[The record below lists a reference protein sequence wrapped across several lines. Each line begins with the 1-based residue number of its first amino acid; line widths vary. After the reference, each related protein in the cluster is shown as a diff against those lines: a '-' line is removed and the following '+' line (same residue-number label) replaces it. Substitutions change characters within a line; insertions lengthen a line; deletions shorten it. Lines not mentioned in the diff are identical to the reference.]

1 MVILAGM
8 CRVCSLISSVYVI
21 IFVTFVIAVFSLFIS
36 HYIPPYSVFIQQ
48 YLLYI
53 ALINTYTTIYTEI
66 NTICYQW
73 VPSVKGLA
81 RYYS

>member
-1 MVILAGM
+1 MIGWHV
-8 CRVCSLISSVYVI
+8 SSAFTDFQCICDY
-21 IFVTFVIAVFSLFIS
+21 FCYFVIAVFSLFIS

-53 ALINTYTTIYTEI
+53 ALINTYKTIYTEI

-81 RYYS
+81 KYYS